1 MRRLPC
7 LLTLAALALVVA
19 CRGANSSAPADPA
32 APAAAA
38 SGGFTVETVAAHLEI
53 PWSLSFLP
61 DGRLIFTE
69 RPGRIGILDLKGAL
83 PAKPTP
89 VTGIP
94 EEVSPVGEGGLMGLA
109 LHPQFGTNHWLY
121 LSFTYSAGGRD
132 FRNRV
137 VRYRLDGTHLTELK
151 VIVPELPGAGVHDGC
166 RLRFGPDGKL
176 YITTGD
182 SAQRE
187 LAQKMDSL
195 GGKILRLNDDG
206 TVPADN
212 PFPGSPIFTFGH
224 RNPQGIDWQ
233 PGTKRCYEAEH
244 GPSGFDGPGGG
255 DEVNYIEAG
264 KNYGWPVIHH
274 RQTNE
279 GMVSPIAEY
288 TPATAPSGCSFYTG
302 DKFSAWKGNLFV
314 CFLRGEDLQRLSFDR
329 TDPNKVLTNEGL
341 FHGKYGRLRDCLTG
355 PDGALYFCTS
365 NQDGRGSPAADDDRI
380 LRIVPA
386 PR

>member
-1 MRRLPC
+1 V
-7 LLTLAALALVVA
+7 LTFAALAVSLG
-19 CRGANSSAPADPA
+19 CQNANSSAPASGD
-32 APAAAA
+32 AAA
-38 SGGFTVETVAAHLEI
+38 FTIETVAANLRV
-53 PWSLSFLP
+53 PWSLAFLP
-61 DGRLIFTE
+61 DGRLIYTE
-69 RPGRIGILDLKGAL
+69 RPGRVSILDLKGAL
-83 PAKPTP
+83 PATPVP
-89 VTGIP
+89 VTGTP
-94 EEVSPVGEGGLMGLA
+94 EEVAPAGEGGLMGLA
-109 LHPQFGTNHWLY
+109 LHPQFAANHWLY
-121 LSFTYSAGGRD
+121 LSLTYSEAARQ

-137 VRYRLDGTHLTELK
+137 VRYRLDGTHLTDRK
-151 VIVPELPGAGVHDGC
+151 VILDALPGAGVHDGC

-176 YITTGD
+176 YVTTGD

-187 LAQKMDSL
+187 LAQQMDSL
-195 GGKILRLNDDG
+195 AGKILRLNDDG
-206 TVPADN
+206 SIPGDN
-212 PFPGSPIFTFGH
+212 PFPNSLIYTFGH

-274 RQTNE
+274 RQTHE
-279 GMVSPIAEY
+279 GMVSPIAEW

-302 DKFSAWKGNLFV
+302 DKFPAWKGNLFV
-314 CFLRGEDLQRLSFDR
+314 CFLRGADLQRLVIDAA
-329 TDPNKVLTNEGL
+329 DPGKVVTNTGL
-341 FHGKYGRLRDCLTG
+341 FNGRYGRLRDCVTG

-380 LRIVPA
+380 LRLVPA